1 MRRQRPIQFPLAMMV
16 ATLGVV
22 AAPSV
27 NKAFASDGDPGADA
41 AAPAAGSSTQSA
53 APPSTEPPTTE
64 PPTTEPP
71 TTEPPTTEPP
81 TTEPPTTEPPTTEPP
96 TTEPPTTEPPTTEPP
111 TTEPPTTEPPT
122 TEPVPPPETTVPAAD
137 PAPVPEPETP
147 APDVTTDPDPVN
159 PSSPSV
165 PAPAGPDNPAPVE
178 GIDGITRDISFP
190 VLGPVRYS
198 NDFGACRDGCAR
210 RHEGNDLLGVRMQPL
225 LAVVDGTITRI
236 QTDAGISGNAISVTG
251 ADGWYYN
258 YFHVNNDTPGTDDG
272 NTEPEWVVSPGLKIG
287 SHVKAGQVIGYMG
300 DSGNAE
306 GSVPHLHFEIRTPDR
321 TPVNPYYSL
330 VAAQERAT
338 CGIDEPAWTN
348 TALGA
353 LSPKA
358 VAVIPLSD
366 GGRWVIDVDGRLH
379 AEGPAAHID
388 PVVGVD
394 CDIVALRA
402 AGAPL
407 AAPAVDKPAVD
418 EPAVD
423 EPATTPMAPA
433 PTSGP
438 LTPAPVA
445 DPEPEADAPAP
456 TAVHEWLVQPGD
468 SLWQIV
474 QSAYGVSDDAA
485 IAPLVNF
492 VFESNRD
499 QLTDPSVL
507 NVGTTL
513 RIPELRF

>member
-22 AAPSV
+22 ATPSV

-41 AAPAAGSSTQSA
+41 ALAADSSRQSA

-122 TEPVPPPETTVPAAD
+122 TEPAPTPETTVPAAD
-137 PAPVPEPETP
+137 PAPGPEPETP
-147 APDVTTDPDPVN
+147 APDVITDPDPVN

-165 PAPAGPDNPAPVE
+165 PAPAGPDTPASEP

-210 RHEGNDLLGVRMQPL
+210 HHEGNDLLGVRMQPL
-225 LAVVDGTITRI
+225 LAAVDGTITRI
-236 QTDAGISGNAISVTG
+236 QTDAGISGNAITVTG

-272 NTEPEWVVSPGLKIG
+272 KAGPEWVASPGLTVG
-287 SHVKAGQVIGYMG
+287 SHVRAGQVIGYMG

-321 TPVNPYYSL
+321 TPVNPYHSL
-330 VAAQERAT
+330 VAAQKRET
-338 CGIDEPAWTN
+338 CTPDDAAWTN

-358 VAVIPLSD
+358 VAIIPLAD

-379 AEGPAAHID
+379 AEGPAARID
-388 PVVGVD
+388 PVPGVD
-394 CDIVALRA
+394 CAVVAPRTTA
-402 AGAPL
+402 VAPL
-407 AAPAVDKPAVD
+407 ATPATQSAAPAP
-418 EPAVD
+418 
-423 EPATTPMAPA
+423 APA
-433 PTSGP
+433 PT
-438 LTPAPVA
+438 AE
-445 DPEPEADAPAP
+445 PEPEEDAPAP
-456 TAVHEWLVQPGD
+456 TAIREWIVQPGD
-468 SLWQIV
+468 SLWRIV
-474 QSAYGVSDDAA
+474 QDAYGVSDDAQ
-485 IAPLVNF
+485 IEPLVNF

-499 QLTDPSVL
+499 QLADPSVL

-513 RIPELRF
+513 RLPELHF

>member
-1 MRRQRPIQFPLAMMV
+1 MRRQPPIHYSLAFLTAV
-16 ATLGVV
+16 GV
-22 AAPSV
+22 AAIPATV
-27 NKAFASDGDPGADA
+27 RAADGDAGTDA
-41 AAPAAGSSTQSA
+41 ATTAVDNSAPSA
-53 APPSTEPPTTE
+53 APPTTE

-96 TTEPPTTEPPTTEPP
+96 TTEPPVTEPPTTEPPSTEPPTTEPP
-111 TTEPPTTEPPT
+111 TTEPEPAP
-122 TEPVPPPETTVPAAD
+122 EPTVPAAD
-137 PAPVPEPETP
+137 PEPEPEPETP
-147 APDVTTDPDPVN
+147 APDVTTDPDPVP
-159 PSSPSV
+159 PSSPSD
-165 PAPAGPDNPAPVE
+165 PAPAGPDTPAATP
-178 GIDGITRDISFP
+178 GIDGITRHIAFP

-210 RHEGNDLLGVRMQPL
+210 HHQGNDLLGVRMQPL
-225 LAVVDGTITRI
+225 LAAVDGTITNIR
-236 QTDAGISGNAISVTG
+236 TESGISGNGITVTG

-272 NTEPEWVVSPGLKIG
+272 AAGPEWVVSPGLTVG
-287 SHVKAGQVIGYMG
+287 SHVRAGQVIGYMG

-330 VAAQERAT
+330 TAAQKRET
-338 CGIDEPAWTN
+338 CDTGDAAWTN

-358 VAVIPLSD
+358 VAVIPLAD

-379 AEGPAAHID
+379 AEGPAARID
-388 PVVGVD
+388 PVAGVD
-394 CDIVALRA
+394 CAVVSPRTTAVAPLA
-402 AGAPL
+402 TPVPSVDKPATESVTKL
-407 AAPAVDKPAVD
+407 AAPAPVE
-418 EPAVD
+418 EPA
-423 EPATTPMAPA
+423 
-433 PTSGP
+433 
-438 LTPAPVA
+438 APVA
-445 DPEPEADAPAP
+445 DPEPQPQAAAPAS
-456 TAVHEWLVQPGD
+456 TGDRWWQVESGD
-468 SLWQIV
+468 SLWRIV
-474 QSAYGVSDDAA
+474 EEAYGVSDDAQV
-485 IAPLVNF
+485 APLVNF